1 MKGTR
6 QSEEPIIAILKK
18 CGAGDSTA
26 PLLQTSSPLKHLIG
40 PGISE
45 PGGMLVF
52 GKI

>member
-26 PLLQTSSPLKHLIG
+26 PLLQTSSPLKHPPRTYIG
-40 PGISE
+40 IVTVNRGTFH
-45 PGGMLVF
+45 G
-52 GKI
+52 